1 VDLITREEF
10 EDLLGAFALD
20 ACDAEETTAVERYID
35 AHPEVGRDVERMRAA
50 AAGLAASDALAPP
63 REVRDGLLTRA
74 RERRAP
80 RVQTPL
86 EVHAEV
92 ESSLVQLLDD
102 LPESAHDLPTLN
114 GLTVRELVAH
124 LAAMESLLAM
134 WLGAPTLPGV
144 DEEEVVAR
152 TATVVAL
159 THDWSFAEVTALWRR
174 SMAAVRAAAPDDET
188 SRWFGSEMPTNL
200 VLVIRAFET
209 WTHTDDI
216 RRALGKALDV
226 PSAAALRT
234 MAEGSMSLVP
244 SAMDAS
250 GLTRPGRTARIVL
263 TGAGGGAWNVA
274 MAGVA
279 EPGEPDAAQ
288 PDVELTLPVADWC
301 RRFSERLSAEELDLL
316 VSGDRRLGDDLIAA
330 APVFAS
336 L

>member
-35 AHPEVGRDVERMRAA
+35 AHPEVGREVERLRAA
-50 AAGLAASDALAPP
+50 AAALGASDALAPP
-63 REVRDGLLTRA
+63 REVRNGVFERA
-74 RERRAP
+74 RARRAP
-80 RVQTPL
+80 RARTPL

-92 ESSLVQLLDD
+92 ESTLVRLLDE
-102 LPESAHDLPTLN
+102 LPDSAHDLTTLN

-134 WLGAPTLPGV
+134 WLGVPTLPGV
-144 DEEEVVAR
+144 DDEEVVAR
-152 TATVVAL
+152 TATVVAV
-159 THDWSFAEVTALWRR
+159 TQDWSFAEVTALWRR
-174 SMAAVRAAAPDDET
+174 SMAAVRAAAPNDET
-188 SRWFGSEMPTNL
+188 SRWFGSEMPTDL

-244 SAMDAS
+244 SAMESS
-250 GLTRPGRTARIVL
+250 GRARPGRTARIVL

-274 MAGVA
+274 MASG
-279 EPGEPDAAQ
+279 GEADVSQ

-301 RRFSERLSAEELDLL
+301 RRFSERSSAEDLDLF
-316 VSGDRRLGDDLIAA
+316 VSGDRALGDDVIAA